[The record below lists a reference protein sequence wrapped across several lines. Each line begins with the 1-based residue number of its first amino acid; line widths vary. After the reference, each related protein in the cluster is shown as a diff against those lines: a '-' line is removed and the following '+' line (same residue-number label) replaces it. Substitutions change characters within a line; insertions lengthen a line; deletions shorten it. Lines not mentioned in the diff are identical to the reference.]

1 MKIRKNHV
9 RKRYRYSVNRKTLN
23 KTRKNMGKIK
33 DPEMKKL
40 WMEGQRVGT
49 NFSEMGLAKDPNK
62 SIGLP
67 NYKRDR
73 LEAAKVVNGFIEEE
87 LDDEELAALGP
98 KKKSAED
105 AQNQKPK
112 RGHVVQELE
121 QMAIDR
127 RADPEFRLPK
137 GVVKELSYFL
147 NKHKFNYKAMVTDR
161 RNHGQ
166 WTWRQFRLKI
176 RRFMSIPE
184 QFNEYLE
191 QKKLPTG
198 VKPDWP
204 EYESDSEWK

>member
-9 RKRYRYSVNRKTLN
+9 RKRYRYNVNRKTMN
-23 KTRKNMGKIK
+23 KTRKSTGNIK

-40 WMEGQRVGT
+40 WLESKRVGT
-49 NFSEMGLAKDPNK
+49 NFSEMGLASDPNK
-62 SIGLP
+62 SVGIP
-67 NYKRDR
+67 NYKRER
-73 LEAAKVVNGFIEEE
+73 LEAVKLVNGFMEEE
-87 LDDEELAALGP
+87 LDEEELAALGS
-98 KKKSAED
+98 KAAEPEPE
-105 AQNQKPK
+105 KPK
-112 RGHVVQELE
+112 RGHVVQDLE

>member
-9 RKRYRYSVNRKTLN
+9 RKRYRYNVNRKTMN
-23 KTRKNMGKIK
+23 KTRKNTGKIK
-33 DPEMKKL
+33 DPEMKKMWL
-40 WMEGQRVGT
+40 EGKRVGT
-49 NFSEMGLAKDPNK
+49 NFSEMGLARDPNK
-62 SIGLP
+62 AVGVP
-67 NYKRDR
+67 NYKRER
-73 LEAAKVVNGFIEEE
+73 LEAVKIVNGFTEEA
-87 LDDEELAALGP
+87 LDDDEMAILGS
-98 KKKSAED
+98 KKDKTETP
-105 AQNQKPK
+105 KPK

-147 NKHKFNYKAMVTDR
+147 NKHKFNYKAMVSDR

-191 QKKLPTG
+191 KNKLPINA
-198 VKPDWP
+198 KPDWP